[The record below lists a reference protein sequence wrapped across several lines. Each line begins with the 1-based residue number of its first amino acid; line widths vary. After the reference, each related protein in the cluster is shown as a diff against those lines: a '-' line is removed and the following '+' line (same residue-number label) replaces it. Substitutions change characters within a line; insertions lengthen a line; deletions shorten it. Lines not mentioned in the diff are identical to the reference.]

1 MATSN
6 RLLSLLTTSLG
17 SSSIKCIKQLLE
29 LKMFFNVSSR
39 ASTLSMYFVSF
50 HKSSRKTHQ
59 NIKEERLNQSENMD
73 LKIKKLGNKILKS
86 KISLI
91 IFVLDMLNDIEVT
104 RRSLYCNLPHT
115 GRVSYQ
121 NHESLQ
127 SLCHVTYE
135 L

>member
-1 MATSN
+1 
-6 RLLSLLTTSLG
+6 
-17 SSSIKCIKQLLE
+17 
-29 LKMFFNVSSR
+29 
-39 ASTLSMYFVSF
+39 
-50 HKSSRKTHQ
+50 
-59 NIKEERLNQSENMD
+59 MD

-121 NHESLQ
+121 NHVSLQ